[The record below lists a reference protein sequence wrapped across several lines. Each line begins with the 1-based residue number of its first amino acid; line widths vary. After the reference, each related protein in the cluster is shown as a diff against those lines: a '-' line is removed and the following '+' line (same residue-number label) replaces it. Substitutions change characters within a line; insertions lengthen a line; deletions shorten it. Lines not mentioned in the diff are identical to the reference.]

1 MKTDDK
7 QAMNITYKAGQ
18 NPPLFITLLQGL
30 SHLSLYPVALAF
42 PFMLI
47 QLANISVTDAVGLS
61 QVTFLTM
68 VIASILLALK
78 PGVLLGSGYLCQSFF
93 TAAIFAA
100 RFAGLFNLPIQIRRR

>member
-1 MKTDDK
+1 MKTDDN

-30 SHLSLYPVALAF
+30 LHLSLYPVALAF
-42 PFMLI
+42 PLMLI
-47 QLANISVTDAVGLS
+47 QLANISVTDAVGLP

-68 VIASILLALK
+68 GIALILLALK
-78 PGVLLGSGYLCQSFF
+78 PGVLGSGYLYPSFF

-100 RFAGLFNLPIQIRRR
+100 RFAGLFNLPIPIRRR